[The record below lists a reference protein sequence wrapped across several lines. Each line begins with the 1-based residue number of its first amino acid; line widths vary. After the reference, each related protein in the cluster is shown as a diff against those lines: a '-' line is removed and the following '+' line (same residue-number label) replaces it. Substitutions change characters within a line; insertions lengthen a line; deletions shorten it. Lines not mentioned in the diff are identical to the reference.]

1 MALLRAYAGEVDSLG
16 AFPAKHV
23 INTLTMM
30 ADDNKM
36 SQAPAIAGLILGRI
50 NVAAS
55 NCKVP
60 LLFLA
65 DSIIKN
71 VGNPYRQLFTAGI
84 VDAFNGAMSK
94 VRCAAGLLGLRAPR
108 EIQPRQPP
116 RHQPSSIQSGSRT
129 CVVRRTARTTP
140 PTTPVPSV
148 VVSSFDPSFDLPFD
162 RIYSSCRV
170 VRVGSTSCRVFSSV
184 PSNTTD
190 PLPPPLRA
198 LAPDAGVCLLVTALP
213 HSLRTCVNRWV
224 VRIRGDWSIC

>member
-84 VDAFNGAMSK
+84 VDAFNNAMSK

-108 EIQPRQPP
+108 ETQPRQPP
-116 RHQPSSIQSGSRT
+116 RPSAIVLPIWQQDLCCATYREDDAAHHTSPLGS
-129 CVVRRTARTTP
+129 CVVVR
-140 PTTPVPSV
+140 SV
-148 VVSSFDPSFDLPFD
+148 VRPAIRPYIFFLP
-162 RIYSSCRV
+162 R
-170 VRVGSTSCRVFSSV
+170 
-184 PSNTTD
+184 
-190 PLPPPLRA
+190 RA
-198 LAPDAGVCLLVTALP
+198 RRKHFL
-213 HSLRTCVNRWV
+213 
-224 VRIRGDWSIC
+224 

>member
-60 LLFLA
+60 LLYLA

-108 EIQPRQPP
+108 ETQPRQPP
-116 RHQPSSIQSGSRT
+116 RHQPSSHPTLQQDLCCATYREDDAAHHNRPPHRLCRRSIRRST
-129 CVVRRTARTTP
+129 CHSTVYI
-140 PTTPVPSV
+140 
-148 VVSSFDPSFDLPFD
+148 LPAA
-162 RIYSSCRV
+162 SC
-170 VRVGSTSCRVFSSV
+170 
-184 PSNTTD
+184 
-190 PLPPPLRA
+190 A
-198 LAPDAGVCLLVTALP
+198 
-213 HSLRTCVNRWV
+213 
-224 VRIRGDWSIC
+224 